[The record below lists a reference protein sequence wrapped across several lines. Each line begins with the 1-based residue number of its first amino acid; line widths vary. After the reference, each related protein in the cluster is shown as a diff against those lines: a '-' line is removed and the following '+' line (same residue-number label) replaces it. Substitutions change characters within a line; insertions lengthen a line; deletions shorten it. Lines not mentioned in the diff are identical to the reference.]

1 MNKYWWKSIQYI
13 LLVGIVF
20 LCFFIFAA
28 PTQGKTILTK
38 EQTEKYLNKISAY
51 EIDKVSNP
59 TYGSVGG
66 EWLILGL
73 ARYGSL
79 TEEYLNLYLNN
90 LETEVKK
97 CNGILS
103 EKKYTEYA
111 RVVLALTAVD
121 VSPNHF
127 AGYDLLS
134 PLAELDNVVRMG
146 MNSVAFSLL
155 AFDCG
160 DYAVP
165 NVSKEYK
172 GIVTTREKLLTLL
185 LKNQLEDG
193 GWSVTGK
200 KSEVDVTAM
209 VLQSLANYS
218 KQDKVKKSI
227 DKAIRWLVSKQN
239 DSGAFSSA
247 GDENCESTAQVMA
260 AMMTLGIEV
269 SDSRFIKNG
278 NSVLDGLL
286 QFYQEGGFKHTKDSF
301 VSQMSTEQAMYALT
315 AYYRNLSDGNRLY
328 DMDDNGNY
336 EYKDESSKRNSPK
349 KVKKST
355 KKVKK
360 QRTNKN
366 AEQSDIQKNIEE
378 ESVTTK
384 NFLTDKGEIK
394 IKTNKKLNQN
404 RLESLKKNKIAN
416 TANSVKETKEI
427 KEQKKKDKSNKNYYW
442 LGIIAA
448 IAVFTGTGVLLKRK
462 NKLLIMLMTVC
473 IVLSGCRGSNVNNES
488 AGNCTILVEC
498 STIYDNLEKL
508 ENGLKG
514 HIPEDGVI
522 LKNQEVSFKKGD
534 SVYDILCRELKKHN
548 VLMEASFT
556 GTSAYIE
563 GIDNVYEF
571 SCGGQSGWLYS
582 VNGEYQQMS
591 CSEYEIKPGDKIEWH
606 YTCDLGEDV
615 R

>member
-394 IKTNKKLNQN
+394 TKTNKKLNQN

-448 IAVFTGTGVLLKRK
+448 IAVF
-462 NKLLIMLMTVC
+462 
-473 IVLSGCRGSNVNNES
+473 
-488 AGNCTILVEC
+488 
-498 STIYDNLEKL
+498 
-508 ENGLKG
+508 
-514 HIPEDGVI
+514 
-522 LKNQEVSFKKGD
+522 
-534 SVYDILCRELKKHN
+534 
-548 VLMEASFT
+548 
-556 GTSAYIE
+556 
-563 GIDNVYEF
+563 
-571 SCGGQSGWLYS
+571 
-582 VNGEYQQMS
+582 
-591 CSEYEIKPGDKIEWH
+591 KIGRAH
-606 YTCDLGEDV
+606 V
-615 R
+615 